1 MADFDKKTWVD
12 FVDTIGASDLNRMEN
27 GIEKANSFVVE
38 LDPNDDGFTYDN
50 LRRYLDNKATVI
62 FGDRDE
68 SATYDNRYT
77 LCALMVREGKYIAAF
92 STASID
98 PYNMTAE
105 CAFMIFYANSIDEQ
119 MVEA

>member
-27 GIEKANSFVVE
+27 GIAKANSFVVE

-50 LRRYLDNKATVI
+50 LRRYLDSGATVI

-68 SATYDNRYT
+68 SATYDTRYT
-77 LCALMVREGKYIAAF
+77 LCSLMVRDGTYIAAF
-92 STASID
+92 STANID

-105 CAFMIFYANSIDEQ
+105 FAFMVFAANSADEQ
-119 MVEA
+119 MAEA